1 MFESYKNLND
11 KRIAL
16 FFIIIHMIQ
25 VVHRALNILEL
36 LAKDRDRDYSLS
48 EISNGL
54 GLNPS
59 TCANIIKTLLNRG
72 YIEQQARKQGYRLGI
87 QAYYLTGNY
96 SNRKELIKVS
106 IAPMRELRDKF
117 NESCI
122 LSIMKENMRVTL
134 HKELS
139 SQELQVVSNQEE
151 KNIYL
156 TATGRVI
163 LAFKETDAQME
174 FIKKY
179 GLPGSMWPGVK
190 NEKDLMDELNKVK
203 QKQLSVHFDNNYIAG
218 VGAPVFK
225 NNEVIAAIG
234 IYLPEV
240 RFNYTMQEKI
250 FTELSNTAKII
261 TESLEIIGQT
271 N

>member
-1 MFESYKNLND
+1 
-11 KRIAL
+11 
-16 FFIIIHMIQ
+16 MIQ
-25 VVHRALNILEL
+25 VVNRALNILEL
-36 LAKDRDRDYSLS
+36 IAKDRNREYSLS
-48 EISNGL
+48 EISNSL

-59 TCANIIKTLLNRG
+59 TCANIIKTLVNRG
-72 YIEQQARKQGYRLGI
+72 YIEQQAKKQGYRLGI

-96 SNRKELIKVS
+96 SNRKELIKAS
-106 IAPMRELRDKF
+106 ITPMRELRDKF

-122 LSIMKENMRVTL
+122 LAIMKENMRVTL

-139 SQELQVVSNQEE
+139 NQELQVISNEEE

-163 LAFKETDAQME
+163 LAFKEINAQME

-179 GLPGSMWPGVK
+179 GLPGSMWPGIK
-190 NEKDLMDELNKVK
+190 NEKDLMDELNKIK
-203 QKQLSVHFDNNYIAG
+203 QKKTSVHFDNNYIAG
-218 VGAPVFK
+218 VGAPIFK
-225 NNEVIAAIG
+225 NNEVVAAIG

-250 FTELSNTAKII
+250 FAKLSHTAKTI
-261 TESLEIIGQT
+261 TEILEVNGQARVIHQLKK
-271 N
+271 